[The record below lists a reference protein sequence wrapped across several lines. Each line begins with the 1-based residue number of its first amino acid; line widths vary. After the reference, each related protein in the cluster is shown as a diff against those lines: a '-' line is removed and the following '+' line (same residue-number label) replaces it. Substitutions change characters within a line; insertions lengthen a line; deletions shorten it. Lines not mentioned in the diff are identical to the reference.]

1 VRSKTVVTKA
11 WLTQELPITVHEFQ
25 TLLQIMSYGSGFMRK
40 LNAFFQKL
48 DIENGLFPVKAEV
61 PLKLSVKAVLMI
73 QNFVPQ

>member
-1 VRSKTVVTKA
+1 
-11 WLTQELPITVHEFQ
+11 
-25 TLLQIMSYGSGFMRK
+25 MRK